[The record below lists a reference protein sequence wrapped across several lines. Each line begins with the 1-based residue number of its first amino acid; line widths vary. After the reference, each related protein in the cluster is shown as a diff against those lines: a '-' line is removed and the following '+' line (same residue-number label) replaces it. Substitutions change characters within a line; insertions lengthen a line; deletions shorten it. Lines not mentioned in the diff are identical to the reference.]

1 MFWISCANI
10 KLKDKK
16 SLFLFQTRPTVKKF
30 RRPISRYNHC
40 FFFVLFFYWENG
52 YLFSNINSQNYFNH
66 KSSCTKSLNK
76 KKLNH
81 HYKFHFYDYNQPFFC
96 LLILTWNTPQI
107 FYFHLICYH
116 VKEEITFYWDY
127 YIRNINFV
135 VKKKKFLQIADS
147 TELTYPFIFLMKK

>member
-40 FFFVLFFYWENG
+40 FFFVLFFYWENE

-81 HYKFHFYDYNQPFFC
+81 HYKFHFYDYNQPFFLFAHSNLEYTPNFLFSFN
-96 LLILTWNTPQI
+96 LLSCERGDHFLLRLLYKKYQ
-107 FYFHLICYH
+107 LCCQ
-116 VKEEITFYWDY
+116 
-127 YIRNINFV
+127 
-135 VKKKKFLQIADS
+135 KKKNFYRLQI
-147 TELTYPFIFLMKK
+147 LLN